1 MAWQHVCF
9 RKLAACNFLW
19 AGDGPDLF
27 ANFEE
32 VLVDAALTN
41 WEDIM
46 ANIAEADKTAIC
58 FDAAVQEMYRKYVGA
73 EARGQ
78 ILSQSILKL

>member
-1 MAWQHVCF
+1 
-9 RKLAACNFLW
+9 
-19 AGDGPDLF
+19 
-27 ANFEE
+27 
-32 VLVDAALTN
+32 
-41 WEDIM
+41 M